1 MKSRIQTQFGDFQTP
16 IDLAYQVV
24 ELLRARGISPVTVVE
39 PTCGWGNFLV
49 ASINTFGGQVKYFGF
64 DVNSEHINAAH
75 QNIAN
80 LDTLPCELKC
90 EDFYDKDWNG
100 FFYSLPEDLLVIGNP
115 PWVTNAI
122 LGSLGR
128 KNLPTKSNFQGHKG
142 FEAKTGKANF
152 DVSEWMLIRLLES
165 LQGKKATVA
174 MLCKTTAARKV
185 LKYCWKRGF
194 DIGDSTLYTI
204 DAKRHFG
211 VSVDACLLVVQ
222 TGETTQCKTASVYA
236 DLSCTSR
243 ISDFGVYRDELVSD
257 IEAFKSV
264 EELDGIEYRKWR
276 SGVKHDAVK
285 IMELEPSGN
294 EWVNGLGERCMIE
307 SSHLFPILKS
317 SNLANGQLEPS
328 KYVILTQRKT
338 TDDTSAISVN
348 APKTWQYLLDHC
360 DNLDRRKSSIYTKR
374 PRFSIFGVGSYTFS
388 PWKVAISGLY
398 KNPVFR
404 VIGSVK
410 GKPITLDDTCYFIP
424 CESKEE
430 AVFFGF
436 LLNSKV
442 AQSFVKSLIFPD
454 SKRPITIDVL
464 KRIDLKKLSE
474 RLNYEEEATSYLEN
488 AVFESGQQKLLVYE
502 DEETYRAGI

>member
-1 MKSRIQTQFGDFQTP
+1 MKSSNQTQFGDFQTP
-16 IDLAYQVV
+16 IDLAHQVA
-24 ELLRARGISPVTVVE
+24 ELLRARGISPATVVE

-49 ASINTFGGQVKYFGF
+49 ASIKMFGDSVKYFGF
-64 DVNSEHINAAH
+64 DINSEHINEAH
-75 QNIAN
+75 ENIAS
-80 LDTLPCELKC
+80 LDTVPCELKC
-90 EDFYDKDWNG
+90 EDFYDKDWTG
-100 FFYSLPEDLLVIGNP
+100 FFNSLPEELLIIGNP

-122 LGSLGR
+122 LGSLGS
-128 KNLPTKSNFQGHKG
+128 KNLPEKNNFQGHRG
-142 FEAKTGKANF
+142 IEAKTGKANF

-165 LQGKKATVA
+165 LHGKRATLA
-174 MLCKTTAARKV
+174 MLCKTTTARKI
-185 LKYCWKRGF
+185 LKHCWNRGF
-194 DIGDSTLYTI
+194 DIGDSTLYSI
-204 DAKRHFG
+204 DAKKHFG

-222 TGETTQCKTASVYA
+222 TGETTQLKSASVYA
-236 DLSCTSR
+236 DFSCANR
-243 ISDFGVYRDELVSD
+243 LANFGIYREELVSD

-317 SNLANGQLEPS
+317 SNLANGQLKPS
-328 KYVILTQRKT
+328 KYVLLTQRKT
-338 TDDTSAISVN
+338 TDDTSSISLN
-348 APKTWQYLLDHC
+348 APKTWQYLLAHC
-360 DNLDRRKSSIYTKR
+360 DVLDRRKSSIYTKR

-404 VIGSVK
+404 VIGSVN

-424 CESKEE
+424 CETKEE
-430 AVFFGF
+430 AVFFEL

-442 AQSFVKSLIFPD
+442 AQSFIKSLIFPD

-474 RLNYEEEATSYLEN
+474 RMSSEAEATRYLEN

-502 DEETYRAGI
+502 DEETYRTGI